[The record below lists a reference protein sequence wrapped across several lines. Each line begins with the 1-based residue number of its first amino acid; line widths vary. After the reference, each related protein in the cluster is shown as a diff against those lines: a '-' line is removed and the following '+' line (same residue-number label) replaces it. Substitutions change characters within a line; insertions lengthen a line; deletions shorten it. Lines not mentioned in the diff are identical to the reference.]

1 MNFAPESFCTILFA
15 PVNATRIFFH
25 DIARHGTKFSHVQCE
40 RRRLADQSE
49 VKVPSDVVREIRLA
63 VPAASAS
70 TEKGE
75 TIPDA
80 FSSIAIMATAIADRK
95 AV

>member
-1 MNFAPESFCTILFA
+1 MNGINSVSDT
-15 PVNATRIFFH
+15 VFFN
-25 DIARHGTKFSHVQCE
+25 IARRSMEFSHGE
-40 RRRLADQSE
+40 REATSEIDQSE
-49 VKVPSDVVREIRLA
+49 VKAPGDAVREIRLE
-63 VPAASAS
+63 VPAASA

-80 FSSIAIMATAIADRK
+80 LGSIAIMATAIADRK